1 MRELKKTILSAIK
14 PHFNR
19 IYNTEIAEKTKLLTH
34 NLRRITAK
42 FNSYWLVILVFLLG
56 LGSFLL
62 APPLQQAKLAY
73 LTHPNLTNHLQLT
86 KALIEANNFTAAEIE
101 LQKLRTQTGEEQTK
115 TLKQLQRQLINHS
128 PRHIE
133 THIQDWQKLL
143 KEYPNYK
150 WGWVYLAYYQARLGE
165 NEAARQSLQKAQ
177 NIDFT
182 LEVEKLE
189 QEIN

>member
-1 MRELKKTILSAIK
+1 MKKLKKTILSAIR
-14 PHFNR
+14 PYFNR
-19 IYNTEIAEKTKLLTH
+19 IYNAEIKKKTKLLTH
-34 NLRRITAK
+34 NLRKITAN
-42 FNSYWLVILVFLLG
+42 FNSYWLVITVLLLVLTGFLLK
-56 LGSFLL
+56 S
-62 APPLQQAKLAY
+62 PLQQAKLAY
-73 LTHPNLTNHLQLT
+73 LTNPGLTNHLQLT
-86 KALIEANNFTAAEIE
+86 KALIEANNFTAAEAE
-101 LQKLRTQTGEEQTK
+101 LQKLRVQTEGEQAK
-115 TLKQLQRQLINHS
+115 TLEQLQRQLINHS
-128 PRHIE
+128 PRHME

-165 NEAARQSLQKAQ
+165 NETARQSLQKVQ